1 MLLSQVEIQNLAIEK
16 SKGKRPTYLDE
27 RSSDH
32 LLSMIMVLAEELSV
46 TRERADTLERLLE
59 AQGVINRENIET
71 FVPTS
76 EQAVERQ
83 VRGSE
88 FASRLI
94 RSVRQELDGLS
105 RHQKTT
111 EEMAEFLKGI

>member
-1 MLLSQVEIQNLAIEK
+1 MSLSPVDIQKLAIEK
-16 SKGKRPTYLDE
+16 SKGKRPKYLDE
-27 RSSDH
+27 RSNDH

-59 AQGVINRENIET
+59 AQGVINRDYIET
-71 FVPTS
+71 FVPNE

-83 VRGSE
+83 LRGSE

-94 RSVRQELDGLS
+94 RSVRQEIDGLS
-105 RHQKTT
+105 GTQKST
-111 EEMAEFLKGI
+111 EEMAQRLKEM